1 VAGLREGEMV
11 VVSDRAG
18 LKPGEKV
25 SPQVVQIMQY
35 QESSQE

>member
-1 VAGLREGEMV
+1 MV

-25 SPQVVQIMQY
+25 SPQIVEVMQY
-35 QESSQE
+35 HESNQE